1 VSLGG
6 WHWQAGARAFFDAVF
21 SVTICTAALVLF
33 RNRLNRPGSFAR
45 FVSTHAFTVYV
56 IHAVVVTGFGVALR
70 AVTADPSVKF
80 ALLAI
85 LSLAVSW
92 GLAYLVRALPGAE
105 RVL

>member
-1 VSLGG
+1 
-6 WHWQAGARAFFDAVF
+6 
-21 SVTICTAALVLF
+21 
-33 RNRLNRPGSFAR
+33 
-45 FVSTHAFTVYV
+45 
-56 IHAVVVTGFGVALR
+56 VTGFGVALR